1 MSSHPTPPAG
11 GWGTTIATSQW
22 RFAWQRVDG
31 ARRSGGL
38 HHVEGFVGGSGS
50 HAFYL
55 LDDESDGPSLA
66 APHPR
71 IAASIEN
78 GDPVISTKWP
88 NRGPYQGIDAL
99 LFRPLA
105 DAFGRKRMLFER
117 TLATVRRRRLQV
129 CSMGP
134 FSSGHYPY
142 ASQRTFGG
150 RGGSTT

>member
-1 MSSHPTPPAG
+1 MMKVTAELG
-11 GWGTTIATSQW
+11 
-22 RFAWQRVDG
+22 R
-31 ARRSGGL
+31 
-38 HHVEGFVGGSGS
+38 
-50 HAFYL
+50 
-55 LDDESDGPSLA
+55 
-66 APHPR
+66 PHPR

-150 RGGSTT
+150 RWREHDLILGTKFERGWNLGSGTGLDGHA